1 MLRICVFRPFFVG
14 GGESSCSVFF
24 CGFGDFG
31 RVAVVVVEL
40 LDILHSCLFFG
51 CAFLRLVE
59 EGLPFGD
66 GGLSSFLSL

>member
-1 MLRICVFRPFFVG
+1 MLRICGFALSSSVG
-14 GGESSCSVFF
+14 GIELLGFF

-31 RVAVVVVEL
+31 RVVVAVVEL
-40 LDILHSCLFFG
+40 FDILLSCLFFEF
-51 CAFLRLVE
+51 AFLRLVE